1 MVIDMSMYNFS
12 DDRLNHLFDDIYY
25 DLNLLSVIP
34 CDQTRNLILN
44 HLSNNMSL
52 LEYLYQQPLSPENL
66 TTFTLEELS
75 RFDGKNGNSAYV
87 AVDGTVYDVTDNA
100 AWAAA
105 THFGLQAGKD
115 LTSEIHSCHGGQPI
129 LSNLKVVGRLVEYE
143 K

>member
-115 LTSEIHSCHGGQPI
+115 LTSEFHSCHGGQPI

-143 K
+143 